1 MDMRPTEQRV
11 REPHKGN
18 TGDEIARSGPG
29 GTGEA
34 GRRSSRSPES
44 PRRGRL
50 DPTDWESFQA
60 ACHQVVDEVVER
72 FREQGEGQVWR
83 PLPDSLRERWED
95 GSLPRTGRPLEQVLG
110 TVRDDI
116 LPHTLGNTHP
126 RFFGWVHGS
135 GTPTGALAEFLAGAM
150 NANTGGRDHA
160 PILVEEAV
168 VGWMKELFGFPEE
181 ATGLLVSGTSLATI
195 VGLAVARYRATD
207 GRDRAEGVAGVAG
220 EGRLV
225 GYTTADGHTS
235 LRDAFS
241 LLGLGAGA
249 LRRVAMTPS
258 GAMDVEALKSAV
270 EEDRRA
276 GRRPFVVVGTAGS
289 VTCGAV
295 DDLRALRRVAH
306 EHELWLHV
314 DGAFGAAL
322 ATSPRLAGRL
332 DGIEEADSLAFDFH
346 KWFHVP
352 YDAGCILVRDGALH
366 RATFG
371 GRPDYLTSLEE
382 GPAAGDLWP
391 CDLGPELSR
400 GFRAFKVWMT
410 LKNLG
415 LDAVGRAVEANVR
428 QAARLAARVRA
439 EEELE
444 LLAPAELN
452 IVCLRYRP
460 EGADEAS
467 AEELNELNRDL
478 LLELHRRGIA
488 VPSPTRRGDAF
499 GIRVCVCNHRTRD
512 EDMDLLAEAVL
523 ELGRRMVPVG

>member
-1 MDMRPTEQRV
+1 MGDRR
-11 REPHKGN
+11 RSDDGRKGN
-18 TGDEIARSGPG
+18 T
-29 GTGEA
+29 EA
-34 GRRSSRSPES
+34 STQ
-44 PRRGRL
+44 RRGRL
-50 DPTDWESFQA
+50 DPTDWEAFET
-60 ACHQVVDEVVER
+60 ACHEVVDDVVER
-72 FREQGEGQVWR
+72 FRDEGEGQVWR
-83 PLPDSLRERWED
+83 PLPPDLRERW
-95 GSLPRTGRPLEQVLG
+95 GAGALPRAGRPLDQVLEA
-110 TVRDDI
+110 VRDDI

-160 PILVEEAV
+160 PILVEDEV
-168 VGWMKELFGFPEE
+168 VGWMKELFRFPEQ

-195 VGLAVARYRATD
+195 VGLAVARYRATG
-207 GRDRAEGVAGVAG
+207 GRDRTEGVAGVAE

-241 LLGLGAGA
+241 LLGLGADA
-249 LRRVAMTPS
+249 LRKVAMTPE
-258 GAMDVEALKSAV
+258 GAMDVEALERMV
-270 EEDRRA
+270 EEDRRRGA
-276 GRRPFVVVGTAGS
+276 RPFVVVGTAGS

-295 DDLRALRRVAH
+295 DDLQALRRVADRH
-306 EHELWLHV
+306 GLWLHV

-322 ATSPRLAGRL
+322 ATSRRLAGRL
-332 DGIEEADSLAFDFH
+332 AGIGTADSLAFDFH

-352 YDAGCILVRDGALH
+352 YDAGCVLVRDGALH

-410 LKNLG
+410 LENLG

-439 EEELE
+439 EAELE

-452 IVCLRYRP
+452 IVCFRYRP
-460 EGADEAS
+460 EGSHDATD
-467 AEELNELNRDL
+467 EELNELNRDL

-488 VPSPTRRGDAF
+488 VPSPIRRGDAF

-523 ELGRRMVPVG
+523 ELGRSLVPVG

>member
-1 MDMRPTEQRV
+1 MRETR
-11 REPHKGN
+11 KG
-18 TGDEIARSGPG
+18 DAFQDVAKEGPG
-29 GTGEA
+29 ESGEEGIGPLGSEA
-34 GRRSSRSPES
+34 

-50 DPTDWESFQA
+50 DPADWEGFRT
-60 ACHQVVDEVVER
+60 ACHQVVDDVVAR
-72 FREQGEGQVWR
+72 FREQGEGEVWQ
-83 PLPDSLRERWED
+83 PLPDQVRERWGQ
-95 GSLPRTGRPLEQVLG
+95 GSLPRAGRPLDQVLEA
-110 TVRDDI
+110 VRDDI

-160 PILVEEAV
+160 PILVEDEV
-168 VGWMKELFGFPEE
+168 VGWMKGLFGFPDE
-181 ATGLLVSGTSLATI
+181 ATGLLMSGTSLATI
-195 VGLAVARYRATD
+195 VGLAVARYRATG
-207 GRDRAEGVAGVAG
+207 GRDRSRGVAGVAREG
-220 EGRLV
+220 ELV
-225 GYTTADGHTS
+225 GYTTADGHKS
-235 LRDAFS
+235 LKDAFS
-241 LLGLGAGA
+241 LLGLGADA
-249 LRRVAMTPS
+249 LRSVAMNEA
-258 GAMDVEALKSAV
+258 GAMDPAALERAV

-295 DDLRALRRVAH
+295 DDLRALRRIADQH
-306 EHELWLHV
+306 DLWLHV

-322 ATSPRLAGRL
+322 ATSPSLSGRLAGI
-332 DGIEEADSLAFDFH
+332 GTADSLAFDFH

-352 YDAGCILVRDGALH
+352 YDAGCVLVRDGALH

-371 GRPDYLTSLEE
+371 GRADYLTSLEA

-410 LKNLG
+410 LRHLG

-428 QAARLAARVRA
+428 QAGRLAARVRT
-439 EEELE
+439 EPELE

-452 IVCLRYRP
+452 IVCFRYRP
-460 EGADEAS
+460 HRDDPQGNDNMEAMDPG
-467 AEELNELNRDL
+467 ELNELNRDL
-478 LLELHRRGIA
+478 LLELHHRGIA
-488 VPSPTRRGDAF
+488 VPSPIRRGAVF

-512 EDMDLLAEAVL
+512 EDMDLVADAVL
-523 ELGRRMVPVG
+523 ELGRSLVPVG